1 MAFQQWIN
9 EQDIVILDGSM
20 SRLLEEQGLEIN
32 HRLWTALALVE
43 QPEAIYQVHK
53 QYFDAGANV
62 AITASY
68 QATVKSFEDV
78 GYSEKQAIA
87 YIERSVT
94 LAKKAKQDSK
104 GGQAKWIAGSIGPY
118 GAYLSDG
125 AEYTGAYQISDY
137 ELKDFH
143 EERIKA
149 LIASGVDVLAIETIP
164 RLDELRVILNI
175 IAVINFPVWV
185 SISLKDTAHLANG
198 DSLADFQQLVEQD
211 QNVIAYGIN
220 CVSPQLVAPVI
231 ENLSVAA
238 TKPLVAYPNSGAI
251 FDAVTKTW
259 SEEISV
265 EQVFSTDARCWHQK
279 GAKLIGGCCC
289 STEHDIARLART
301 FDQAK

>member
-1 MAFQQWIN
+1 MTFQQWIN

-53 QYFDAGANV
+53 QYFDADANV

-125 AEYTGAYQISDY
+125 SEYTGAYQISDY

>member
-1 MAFQQWIN
+1 MTFQQWIN

-87 YIERSVT
+87 YIELSVT

-125 AEYTGAYQISDY
+125 SEYTGAYQISDY

-198 DSLADFQQLVEQD
+198 DSLPDFQQLVEQD

>member
-1 MAFQQWIN
+1 MTFQQWIN

-87 YIERSVT
+87 CIERSVT

-125 AEYTGAYQISDY
+125 SEYTGAYQISDY

>member
-1 MAFQQWIN
+1 MTFQQWIN

-125 AEYTGAYQISDY
+125 SEYTGAYQISDY

-149 LIASGVDVLAIETIP
+149 LNASGVDDLAIETIP

>member
-32 HRLWTALALVE
+32 HCLWTALALVE

-125 AEYTGAYQISDY
+125 SEYTGAYQIPDY

>member
-1 MAFQQWIN
+1 MTFQQWIN

-68 QATVKSFEDV
+68 QATVKSFENV

-125 AEYTGAYQISDY
+125 SEYTGAYQISDY

>member
-1 MAFQQWIN
+1 M
-9 EQDIVILDGSM
+9 
-20 SRLLEEQGLEIN
+20 
-32 HRLWTALALVE
+32 
-43 QPEAIYQVHK
+43 
-53 QYFDAGANV
+53 
-62 AITASY
+62 
-68 QATVKSFEDV
+68 KSFEDV

-125 AEYTGAYQISDY
+125 SEYTGAYQISDY

>member
-1 MAFQQWIN
+1 MTFQQWIN
-9 EQDIVILDGSM
+9 EQDVVILDGSM

-125 AEYTGAYQISDY
+125 SEYTGAYQIPDY

-220 CVSPQLVAPVI
+220 CVSPQLVAPAI

-238 TKPLVAYPNSGAI
+238 TKSLVAYPNSGAI

>member
-1 MAFQQWIN
+1 MTFQQWIN

>member
-1 MAFQQWIN
+1 MTFQQWIN

-125 AEYTGAYQISDY
+125 SEYTGAYQISDY

-198 DSLADFQQLVEQD
+198 DSLPDFQQLVEQD

>member
-1 MAFQQWIN
+1 MTFQQWIN

-125 AEYTGAYQISDY
+125 SEYTGAYQISDY

>member
-1 MAFQQWIN
+1 MTFQQWIN

-125 AEYTGAYQISDY
+125 SEYTGAYQISDY

-185 SISLKDTAHLANG
+185 SVSLKDTAHLANG

>member
-1 MAFQQWIN
+1 MTFQQWIN

-125 AEYTGAYQISDY
+125 SEYTGAYQISDY

-185 SISLKDTAHLANG
+185 SISLKDTQHLANG
-198 DSLADFQQLVEQD
+198 DSLTDFQQLVEQD

>member
-9 EQDIVILDGSM
+9 EQDVVILDGSM

-125 AEYTGAYQISDY
+125 SEYTGAYQISDY

-289 STEHDIARLART
+289 STAEDIARLART
-301 FDQAK
+301 FCQVK

>member
-1 MAFQQWIN
+1 MTFQQWIN

-220 CVSPQLVAPVI
+220 CVSPQLVAPAI

>member
-1 MAFQQWIN
+1 MTFQQWIN

-125 AEYTGAYQISDY
+125 SEYTGAYQISDY

-265 EQVFSTDARCWHQK
+265 EQGFSTDARCWHQK

>member
-1 MAFQQWIN
+1 MTFQQWIN

-125 AEYTGAYQISDY
+125 SEYTGAYQISDY

-238 TKPLVAYPNSGAI
+238 TKPLVA
-251 FDAVTKTW
+251 
-259 SEEISV
+259 
-265 EQVFSTDARCWHQK
+265 
-279 GAKLIGGCCC
+279 
-289 STEHDIARLART
+289 
-301 FDQAK
+301 

>member
-125 AEYTGAYQISDY
+125 SEYTGAYQISDY

>member
-9 EQDIVILDGSM
+9 EQDIVILDGFM

-125 AEYTGAYQISDY
+125 SEYTGAYQISDY

>member
-125 AEYTGAYQISDY
+125 AEYTGAYQIPDY

>member
-1 MAFQQWIN
+1 MTFQQWIN

-125 AEYTGAYQISDY
+125 SEYTGAYQISDY

-238 TKPLVAYPNSGAI
+238 TKPLVVYPNSGAI

>member
-1 MAFQQWIN
+1 MTFQQWIN

-32 HRLWTALALVE
+32 HCLWTALALVE

-125 AEYTGAYQISDY
+125 SEYTGAYQISDY

-185 SISLKDTAHLANG
+185 SVSLKDTAHLANG

>member
-125 AEYTGAYQISDY
+125 SEYTGAYQISDY

-231 ENLSVAA
+231 ETLSVAA

>member
-1 MAFQQWIN
+1 MTFQQWIN

-125 AEYTGAYQISDY
+125 SEYTGAYQISDY

-149 LIASGVDVLAIETIP
+149 LIASGVDILAIETIP

>member
-1 MAFQQWIN
+1 MTFQQWIN

-185 SISLKDTAHLANG
+185 SVSLKDTAHLANG

>member
-1 MAFQQWIN
+1 MTFQQRIN

-125 AEYTGAYQISDY
+125 SEYTGAYQISDY

>member
-1 MAFQQWIN
+1 MTFQQWIN

-32 HRLWTALALVE
+32 HRLWTALGLVE

-125 AEYTGAYQISDY
+125 SEYTGAYQISDY

-279 GAKLIGGCCC
+279 GAKLISGCCC

>member
-1 MAFQQWIN
+1 MTFQQWIN

-104 GGQAKWIAGSIGPY
+104 GGQAKWIAGSVGPY

-125 AEYTGAYQISDY
+125 SEYTGAYQISDY